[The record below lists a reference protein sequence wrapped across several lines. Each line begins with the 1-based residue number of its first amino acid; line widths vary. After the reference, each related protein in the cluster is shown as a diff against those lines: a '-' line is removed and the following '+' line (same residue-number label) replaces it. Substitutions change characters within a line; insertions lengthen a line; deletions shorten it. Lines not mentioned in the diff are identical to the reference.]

1 MTTNQPPNEIIVRLH
16 RAMDAATGLPD
27 DDVENVQLL
36 IEVGESLEAFE
47 TLCTQIYEREI
58 SLPSEKVRDLEFLGG
73 VLGANRRFTDYLW
86 EDASEA

>member
-58 SLPSEKVRDLEFLGG
+58 SLPSEEVRDLEFLGG